1 MLAPTHIV
9 LLGLVLLLALVVFG
23 PKRLPELG
31 QSVGRAIQEFKHAG
45 SQARDEFNAAGAE
58 LRSTPAQHQADQA
71 LTAPSASANGGSSA
85 APTGVP
91 STGV

>member
-9 LLGLVLLLALVVFG
+9 LLGLVLLVALVVFG

-45 SQARDEFNAAGAE
+45 SQARDEFTAAGAE
-58 LRSTPAQHQADQA
+58 LRSTPASLRADQA
-71 LTAPSASANGGSSA
+71 VTTPIESANGGSAA
-85 APTGVP
+85 APTGIP

>member
-9 LLGLVLLLALVVFG
+9 LLGLVLLVALVVFG

-58 LRSTPAQHQADQA
+58 LRSTPASLQADQVV
-71 LTAPSASANGGSSA
+71 TTPIAPANGGSA
-85 APTGVP
+85 AATTGVP